1 MYQINSPK
9 VMLHRSLQG
18 LYPSLLSSLR
28 VFNGMAESVPRL
40 RPFSLSIGTLTD
52 NSIIMQ

>member
-9 VMLHRSLQG
+9 VMLHRSLQD

-40 RPFSLSIGTLTD
+40 HPFSLSIGTLTD
-52 NSIIMQ
+52 NSIIVQ